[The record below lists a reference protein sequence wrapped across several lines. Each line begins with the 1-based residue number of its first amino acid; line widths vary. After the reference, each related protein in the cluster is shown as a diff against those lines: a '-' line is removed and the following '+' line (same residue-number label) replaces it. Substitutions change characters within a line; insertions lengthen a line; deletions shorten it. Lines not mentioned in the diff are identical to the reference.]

1 MKLELVELQPKLEAA
16 KVENARMMQVG
27 YQCFLDSWDNQIL

>member
-1 MKLELVELQPKLEAA
+1 MKLELVELQPKLEEA

-27 YQCFLDSWDNQIL
+27 NQCLLMSKDS

>member
-1 MKLELVELQPKLEAA
+1 MKLELVELQPKLEEA

-27 YQCFLDSWDNQIL
+27 NQYFLLMSKDS